1 MYGIIKKVF
10 AAPTDVKPIIY
21 LAFLI
26 QTILALHIFR
36 ARKKKIFTRNVDKS
50 RPFFFAESNTRCFSS
65 RDLCSLFE

>member
-1 MYGIIKKVF
+1 MLNMS
-10 AAPTDVKPIIY
+10 IIY

-36 ARKKKIFTRNVDKS
+36 ARKKKKKKITRNVDKP
-50 RPFFFAESNTRCFSS
+50 RPFFFADSNTRCFSS